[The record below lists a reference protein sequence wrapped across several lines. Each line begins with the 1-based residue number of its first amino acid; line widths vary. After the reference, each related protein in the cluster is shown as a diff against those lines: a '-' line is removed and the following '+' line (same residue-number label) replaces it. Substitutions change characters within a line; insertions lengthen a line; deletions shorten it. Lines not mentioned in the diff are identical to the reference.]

1 VSYDRDAILD
11 RVDLTVLADDL
22 LGPHH
27 GRGPSATWPCP
38 DPRHGPQTG
47 RTPPVSIFTGRSGIQ
62 LWHCHGCGAGG
73 TAIDLVITTHD
84 VRVRD
89 AIEWLAQRAGIT
101 HTAPSELPR
110 PRPRPAPA
118 VRDLPPLR
126 PATDEVR
133 EYVAACE
140 EHLWSEHG
148 GRWHAWLAARG
159 FTDAV
164 LRANRVGAD
173 PGPTH
178 LPRTSG
184 LPRRGRA
191 VVFPVLTDQREPAYL
206 QARYLDTDRAGRK
219 YDNPADSLAPNPRVA
234 LVHTPRATACASRRD
249 RALVVCEGLPDAFT
263 IAGTGLA
270 AAAVLGAAM
279 PDDAV
284 ARRVQELAGSRPV
297 VIAFDNDPGGRRGA
311 HRLQQLL
318 TNQPAPVRVLPL
330 AEGTDLNDWCRRSG
344 PAFARELTAH
354 IEHTL
359 PPHQAIAPHP
369 PTLAPVVAS

>member
-11 RVDLTVLADDL
+11 RIDLTVLADDL

-38 DPRHGPQTG
+38 DPHHGPQTG

-89 AIEWLAQRAGIT
+89 AIEWLAQRAGIGQSP
-101 HTAPSELPR
+101 PSELTR
-110 PRPRPAPA
+110 PRPRPQPS
-118 VRDLPPLR
+118 VRELPPLR
-126 PATDEVR
+126 TASNEVLA
-133 EYVAACE
+133 YVTACE
-140 EHLWSEHG
+140 QHLWSDHG

-159 FTDAV
+159 FTDPV

-178 LPRTSG
+178 LPRASE
-184 LPRRGRA
+184 LPRRGHA
-191 VVFPVLTDQREPAYL
+191 VVFPVLTADREPVYL

-219 YDNPADSLAPNPRVA
+219 YDNPAESLAPNPRVA
-234 LVHTPRATACASRRD
+234 LVHTPRASSCAHGQR
-249 RALVVCEGLPDAFT
+249 RALVVCEGLPDALT
-263 IAGTGLA
+263 IATTGLP

-279 PDDAV
+279 PDEAV
-284 ARRVQELAGSRPV
+284 ARRLEQLAGPRPV
-297 VIAFDNDPGGRRGA
+297 VLAFDNDPAGRRGA
-311 HRLQQLL
+311 QRLHQLL
-318 TNQPAPVRVLPL
+318 TRHHAPVRILPL
-330 AEGTDLNDWCRRSG
+330 ADGTDLNDWSRHSG
-344 PAFARELTAH
+344 PAFARELTARL
-354 IEHTL
+354 EHTL
-359 PPHQAIAPHP
+359 DVSVLPARAAAVEPAVAP
-369 PTLAPVVAS
+369 